1 MRVVPED
8 LHILLR
14 TSIHQVRIEGSTL
27 RVRAAAAV
35 GFFLRL
41 LPGFSP
47 PAGARGMLSHRMERG
62 VIVSSQQPS
71 RALPR
76 EHIIEQLQ
84 AHGLKP
90 TEQRIRIAEL
100 LMSVPTHMTAEQ
112 ILAAVRRGGER
123 VSKAT
128 VYNTLKVLAQR
139 GLVRQIHLDPERSVY
154 DSTRTPHH
162 HFHDL
167 ETGELRDIDPDDI
180 AFSRF
185 PALPD
190 GMEAEVEVVIRL
202 RRKKRIADSG

>member
-1 MRVVPED
+1 M
-8 LHILLR
+8 
-14 TSIHQVRIEGSTL
+14 
-27 RVRAAAAV
+27 
-35 GFFLRL
+35 
-41 LPGFSP
+41 
-47 PAGARGMLSHRMERG
+47 
-62 VIVSSQQPS
+62 
-71 RALPR
+71 PR
-76 EHIIEQLQ
+76 EQIIEQLQ

-139 GLVRQIHLDPERSVY
+139 GLVRQIHLDPQRSVY
-154 DSTRTPHH
+154 DSTRAAHH

-167 ETGELRDIDPDDI
+167 ETGELRDIDPNDI

-185 PALPD
+185 PTLPD
-190 GMEAEVEVVIRL
+190 GMEAQAVEIVIRL
-202 RRKKRIADSG
+202 RKKRIADGG